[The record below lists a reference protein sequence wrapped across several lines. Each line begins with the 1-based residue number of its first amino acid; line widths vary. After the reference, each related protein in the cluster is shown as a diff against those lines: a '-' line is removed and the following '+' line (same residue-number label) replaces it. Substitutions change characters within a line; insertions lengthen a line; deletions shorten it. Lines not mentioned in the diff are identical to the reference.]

1 MVLQAHGWQY
11 FEQPSP
17 PPCSEGKTRPRRNSR
32 LERQCW
38 TQAFKFHNLVRP
50 QVVNVICKV
59 INIAIILVG
68 HYPSVSPGH
77 DRMHERDGKSGE
89 LLLLA
94 LQLWHID
101 ASFACWLGR
110 G

>member
-1 MVLQAHGWQY
+1 MAIFRTTKPTTLFGGENEAEKKQQAL
-11 FEQPSP
+11 
-17 PPCSEGKTRPRRNSR
+17 R

-68 HYPSVSPGH
+68 HYPSVPPGH
-77 DRMHERDGKSGE
+77 DRMHERDGEGE
-89 LLLLA
+89 
-94 LQLWHID
+94 
-101 ASFACWLGR
+101 
-110 G
+110 